1 MPTQIPAADLPSLL
15 VLSRHAPG
23 FYILDEAGKMASAK
37 GDPVACQKAFSFAD
51 VWSESWTY
59 DAHCACYGLFDT
71 DGSQVVEYPRL
82 TKAGLTAT
90 VPGIAAE
97 SFSACVAL
105 DLDLSGHG
113 TWDEAKRT
121 AIKQKMALAGEA
133 LPWLLQPTV
142 WYTTSGGMR
151 LVYALTDPIPLAGP
165 GGLEDLI
172 AGLIGAAAGHGL
184 VIDPAC
190 RDWTRLF
197 RLPKVI
203 RKDKPPIHANTAEQ
217 GYFNISFG
225 EVGWDRVD
233 DAPDA
238 YTCYHV
244 SELPCASHLTAEE
257 VARDPVG
264 QSLIKLWGPIFGVPP
279 SDQSHRAVALGQ
291 NQPSA
296 QRVGEVRQGAGV
308 QWMLGHLK
316 RRATKAK
323 GVSKSEQAIHA
334 ALEDPLTIY
343 LDRNPANGLHDG
355 LRALAGRLAVWGS
368 QQERVVTIDDV
379 YVIMIPAVLAANA
392 ARTSESGKTRSES
405 EILLEW
411 WNLCAHCWSLQ
422 QGAIEEERAQ
432 DALRTAEEERASKEI
447 EQFRAS
453 AADSLVEAMSL
464 WLPDLPVVEVRN
476 NIGRYLITTHGED
489 SRVLTMDAQ
498 GAIAYSHPVKDH
510 ASLCAL
516 CRDCGHGLI
525 HEQRPPNRDGIQLL
539 KTKAELV
546 HEYGTPIHGTK
557 LSRLVPCNQLRL
569 DEGKVFT
576 YERVPGMRQDVPAI
590 YHEHVDQWLRAIGG
604 NDTAKLLDWLAT
616 FRQIELPTAALIL
629 HGEPGIGKGMLQDAL
644 ANLTES
650 RKWAPFE
657 QAMEEFQDAY
667 EMTPLIVAD
676 EKTEQGSRFSG
687 KSMIN
692 TFKRLVT
699 GEFREI
705 NIKHRRHIQIEGHW
719 RVVVSGNNADYLIQ
733 FKEDINERD
742 LAAFAIRTLYI
753 DCDSKA
759 AQGVLDQVGGRVGT
773 DKWPEMHIPQH
784 ILWLER
790 NHQAQRGQRLLVEGT
805 VTSWHDRL
813 RVNSQGT
820 NTVVLTLG
828 AILASGEREA
838 MQGGA
843 RGLQNARANLAKR
856 GVYIMS
862 ANQGGRGKGRKAPH
876 RIVVCP
882 GPFRES
888 MVRMHKDDRSMTI
901 PAPRTIL
908 QSLQFLS
915 VGEDTKSI
923 KVTLPGGDVHVVRG
937 MHIDPIQLCLTL
949 HSNMAHC
956 DFGHVFGE
964 DMWADVRPD
973 ADEANRSAG

>member
-1 MPTQIPAADLPSLL
+1 MPTQIPSDDLPHLL
-15 VLSRHAPG
+15 VLGRHAPG

-37 GDPVACQKAFSFAD
+37 GDPVALQRAIPFAE
-51 VWSESWTY
+51 VWTEPHPY
-59 DAHCACYGLFDT
+59 DAHCACYGLFDS
-71 DGSQVVEYPRL
+71 DGNQITEYPRL
-82 TKAGLTAT
+82 TKAGLAST

-97 SFSACVAL
+97 AFSACVAL

-113 TWDEAKRT
+113 AWDEEKRA
-121 AIKQKMALAGEA
+121 AIKQKMALAGKA
-133 LPWLLQPTV
+133 LPWILQPTV

-151 LVYALTDPIPLAGP
+151 LVYALTEPIPLSGP

-172 AGLIGAAAGHGL
+172 AGLIGAAAGYGL

-225 EVGWDRVD
+225 EVGWDCIE
-233 DAPDA
+233 DAPEFF
-238 YTCYHV
+238 TCYHV
-244 SELPCASHLTAEE
+244 SELPCASQLSPSE
-257 VARDPVG
+257 VAADPVG
-264 QSLIKLWGPIFGVPP
+264 QALVKLWGPIFGVPP
-279 SDQSHRAVALGQ
+279 ADQSHRAVALGA
-291 NQPSA
+291 NQPTA
-296 QRVGEVRQGAGV
+296 QRVGEVRMGAGV
-308 QWMLGHLK
+308 QWMLAHLK

-323 GVSKSEQAIHA
+323 GVSKSEQGIYA
-334 ALEDPLTIY
+334 AVEDPLAIY

-368 QQERVVTIDDV
+368 QQERTITLDDA
-379 YVIMIPAVLAANA
+379 YVIMIPSVLAANA
-392 ARTSESGKTRSES
+392 ARTSASGKTRSES

-411 WNLCAHCWSLQ
+411 WNLCTHCWSLQ
-422 QGAIEEERAQ
+422 QGAIEEEREQTA
-432 DALRTAEEERASKEI
+432 AREAEEERTKVEI
-447 EQFRAS
+447 ERFRSS
-453 AADSLVEAMSL
+453 AAESLVDAMAR
-464 WLPDLPVVEVRN
+464 WLPDIPVTDIRN
-476 NIGRYLITTHGED
+476 NIGRYMITTSGDEA
-489 SRVLTMDAQ
+489 RVLTMDAQ
-498 GAIAYSHPVKDH
+498 GAIAYSHPVNDH
-510 ASLCAL
+510 PSLCAL
-516 CRDCGHGLI
+516 CRDSGHGLI
-525 HEQRPPNRDGIQLL
+525 SELRPPNRDGIQLL

-546 HEYGTPIHGTK
+546 HEFGTSIHGTR
-557 LSRLVPCNQLRL
+557 LSRLVPCNQLRME
-569 DEGKVFT
+569 EGKVYT

-604 NDTAKLLDWLAT
+604 KDVQKLMDWLAT
-616 FRQIELPTAALIL
+616 YRRIDMPTAALIL
-629 HGEPGIGKGMLQDAL
+629 HGDPGIGKGMLQDGL

-650 RKWAPFE
+650 RQWAPFE
-657 QAMEEFQDAY
+657 QSIEDFQDAY
-667 EMTPLIVAD
+667 EKTPLIVAD
-676 EKTEQGSRFSG
+676 EKAENGSKFSG

-753 DCDSKA
+753 DCDSHA
-759 AQGVLDQVGGRVGT
+759 AQDVLRSVGGRAGT

-784 ILWLER
+784 IVWLER
-790 NHQAQRGQRLLVEGT
+790 NHQARIGQRLLVEGT
-805 VTSWHDRL
+805 VTGWHDRL

-828 AILASGEREA
+828 ELLAQCEREA
-838 MQGGA
+838 AQGGA

-856 GVYIMS
+856 GVYIMP
-862 ANQGGRGKGRKAPH
+862 ANSGKGRKAPH
-876 RIVVCP
+876 RVIVCP
-882 GPFRES
+882 GPFRAA

-901 PAPRTIL
+901 PAPRAIL

-915 VGEDTKSI
+915 IATDAKSVR
-923 KVTLPGGDVHVVRG
+923 VTLPGGEHVVVRG
-937 MHIDPIQLCLTL
+937 MHLDPIQLCQTL
-949 HSNMAHC
+949 YTNMAHC
-956 DFGHVFGE
+956 DFEHVFGQ
-964 DMWADVRPD
+964 DMWHDVRPD
-973 ADEANRSAG
+973 HDQDHASAG